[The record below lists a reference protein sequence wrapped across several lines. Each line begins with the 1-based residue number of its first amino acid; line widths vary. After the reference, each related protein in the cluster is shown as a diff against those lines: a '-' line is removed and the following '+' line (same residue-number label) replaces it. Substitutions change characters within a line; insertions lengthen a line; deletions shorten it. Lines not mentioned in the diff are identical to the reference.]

1 MQRIRTLLI
10 ALMLTIASAGLI
22 VPAPP
27 VYAQVAVVEVEPA
40 RKPTP
45 FKLDLG
51 YGHLFNTDIDSG
63 GDFQRNGFRASF
75 GAEFGLAPRLK
86 LDNVFAY
93 EYHNY
98 TFSGTSAFQWN
109 DIHLIQ
115 YIPLLK
121 WVESERWQFLGGP
134 IVKANAEEGADF
146 SDAITGGGIVGFNYV
161 RSPTLSI
168 GLLIGALSQIE
179 DDALV
184 APIPVIRWKFAE
196 QWLLRTGVSQ
206 LGSLSGLG
214 GEVAWQAVKNLELAA
229 GAQFQRERFRLDR
242 NDRVAQE
249 TSVPLYGKV
258 SWWMFPQGRLEVFA
272 GIAAGGE
279 LRLETKNGDKIR
291 EEDYDETANIGVRI
305 DITF

>member
-51 YGHLFNTDIDSG
+51 YSHLFNTDIDSG

-121 WVESERWQFLGGP
+121 WVESERWQFFVGP
-134 IVKANAEEGADF
+134 IVQVNAEDGADF
-146 SDAITGGGIVGFNYV
+146 GDAITGGGIVGFNYV

-179 DDALV
+179 DDAVV

-196 QWLLRTGVSQ
+196 QWMLRTGVSQ

-214 GEVAWQAVKNLELAA
+214 AEVAWQAVKNLELAA
-229 GAQFQRERFRLDR
+229 GAQFQRRRFRLDR

-279 LRLETKNGDKIR
+279 LRLETKNGDKII
-291 EEDYDETANIGVRI
+291 EEDYDKTANIGARI
-305 DITF
+305 HFTF